1 MSGSVLAPEEIG
13 RALAVAAAGDGWVA
27 ARPPGQVSG
36 SAREWWPGPLA
47 VLCAADDGCAVAW
60 VDDPDGCD
68 LQVTR
73 PGEPVIRFAA
83 RNPGRAVN
91 SPGAAAEGEPS

>member
-1 MSGSVLAPEEIG
+1 VSGSVLTAEETG
-13 RALAVAAAGDGWVA
+13 KALAVAATGDGWVA

-47 VLCAADDGCAVAW
+47 VLRAAGDASTVTWAG
-60 VDDPDGCD
+60 DPDGCD

-73 PGEPVIRFAA
+73 PGEPAIRFAA
-83 RNPGRAVN
+83 RNPGRAL
-91 SPGAAAEGEPS
+91 SPPGTAAKGEPS